1 MKDTLVLFLILLVLV
16 LGTLVGMS
24 WFWYEVGKEQEARR
38 VWREERAREEM
49 QRLQME
55 KGEERED

>member
-16 LGTLVGMS
+16 LGTLAGMS

-38 VWREERAREEM
+38 VWREERAREEI

-55 KGEERED
+55 EHNQHKE